1 MRCEAIVDGGFA
13 DKLSGI
19 LFRKVESCAAGL
31 LSAARLMDIKFTLAA
46 GLALGNPASA
56 VAAGILGTVSLSMGT
71 MAFFSPYKEVSGD
84 VSDTLVVDT
93 PLAMDE
99 VVFFVVVVVMVTGF
113 TGGRSIRM
121 STNEDDR
128 GCGSKHDARVDSA

>member
-1 MRCEAIVDGGFA
+1 MDGGFA

-99 VVFFVVVVVMVTGF
+99 VVFFVVVVVVVVMVTGF